1 MSRRSILFY
10 RNADKAGDAIRCVA
24 VLLVCWF
31 AGLSGAAQTITLS
44 APSQVSAGENF
55 RVAYTVNTQDVE
67 DFRSGIR
74 SNEVAEVIAG
84 PYTSSQS
91 SFQMTNGHTTSSSSI
106 TYTYTLYA
114 LKSGTF
120 NIPAAQAV
128 VGGKTI
134 SSRPAKIVV
143 SGTARQSNSA
153 PDMHQDQEPQMRAA
167 GSKISGNDLFIKVS
181 ANKRRVHEQEPVLL
195 TYKVYTLVDL
205 TQLNG
210 KMPDLTG
217 FHTQEI
223 PLPQQ
228 KSFHVEQVNGR
239 SYRCVTWSQYVM
251 YPQMTGKLEIPSITF
266 KGIVVQQN
274 RNVDPFEAFFNGGS
288 GYVEVK
294 RDIVAPGLTIQ
305 VDPLPTRPE
314 NFSGG
319 VGRLNI
325 SAQIDKTEVNAG
337 DPVSLRVV
345 VGGNGNLK
353 LIKQPVVAFP
363 KDFDTYDAKVTD
375 KTRLTAN
382 GVEGNMVYDFLAVPR
397 NQGNYTIP
405 PIEFVYYDTSAN
417 AYRTMKTQAFELQVG
432 KGSGRATTVTDYG
445 VSEAK
450 DIRPIKSGEKLGSK
464 PSERFFGTTAYW
476 LSLLLPFIAF
486 IALLIIFRKRAI
498 DNADLGKLRG
508 KKANKVATKRLRK
521 ARGLMEK
528 GQSAAFYEET
538 LRALWG
544 YVGDKLNMPVEQL
557 SRDNI
562 SDNLRSRN
570 VGEDVIERFLTAL
583 DECEF
588 ERYAPGDATGNMNKT
603 FSAAMTAIEQI
614 EAEMKKKGGNAA
626 AQRSSSSSAAAQRS
640 NSSKVTSLADSCTT
654 QGVTALHRSVTSGS
668 SSSNGLSVKM
678 ILALLFLTA
687 ATAAFGAVTK
697 QSADEAYKTGNYQK
711 AIEDYQQLLKEGP
724 AATLYYNLG
733 NAYFRTDNITQAIIA
748 YERALVLDP
757 GDNDTRYNLEFA
769 RSKTI
774 DKVTPESEMF
784 FFSWYRSL
792 VKLCSVDGWAR
803 LAVISVILV
812 LLLVLLY
819 LFGPRLILRQIGFY
833 GAVLFLLLFA
843 VSNLFAWQQKRYHD
857 QHRAAVVTAPSVSVH
872 KTPGANGSEAFVL
885 HEGTHVNINDT
896 TIRQWYGI
904 RLDDGREGWLPVN
917 SVEEI

>member
-1 MSRRSILFY
+1 MKTGRV
-10 RNADKAGDAIRCVA
+10 VA
-24 VLLVCWF
+24 CLSALLVCWLV
-31 AGLSGAAQTITLS
+31 ALSGSAQTITLS
-44 APSQVSAGENF
+44 APTQVSAGENF
-55 RVAYTVNTQDVE
+55 RVAYTINTQDVQ
-67 DFRSGIR
+67 DFRSGIH

-114 LKSGTF
+114 LKSGSF

-134 SSRPAKIVV
+134 QSRPAKIMV
-143 SGTARQSNSA
+143 SGTARQNGNA
-153 PDMHQDQEPQMRAA
+153 PDMHQDHEPQMRAA

-217 FHTQEI
+217 FHSQEI

-325 SAQIDKTEVNAG
+325 SAQIDKTEVKAG
-337 DPVSLRVV
+337 EPISLRVV

-382 GVEGNMVYDFLAVPR
+382 GVEGNMIYDFLAVPR
-397 NQGNYTIP
+397 NQGQYTIP
-405 PIEFVYYDTSAN
+405 PVEFVYYDTSAN
-417 AYRTMKTQAFELQVG
+417 AYRTVKTSSFNLTVG

-445 VSEAK
+445 ATEAK
-450 DIRPIKSGEKLGSK
+450 DIRPIKSGNQVGSK
-464 PSERFFGTTAYW
+464 PSEHFFGTTAYW
-476 LSLLLPFIAF
+476 LSMLLPFVAF

-508 KKANKVATKRLRK
+508 KKASKVATRRLRK
-521 ARGLMEK
+521 ARQLMEK
-528 GQSAAFYEET
+528 GQASAFYDET

-557 SRDNI
+557 SRENI
-562 SDNLRSRN
+562 SDKLREQN
-570 VGEDVIERFLTAL
+570 VGEEVVDRFLTAL

-588 ERYAPGDATGNMNKT
+588 ERYAPDDAAGNMNKT

-614 EAEMKKKGGNAA
+614 ESDMKSNKKKAGRKSVQMLLAVILLCGVAQHAVAA
-626 AQRSSSSSAAAQRS
+626 P
-640 NSSKVTSLADSCTT
+640 V
-654 QGVTALHRSVTSGS
+654 
-668 SSSNGLSVKM
+668 
-678 ILALLFLTA
+678 
-687 ATAAFGAVTK
+687 AVTK
-697 QSADEAYKTGNYQK
+697 QTADEAYKTGNYQK
-711 AIEDYQQLLKEGP
+711 AIGEYQQLLKDGP
-724 AATLYYNLG
+724 AANLYYNLG

-748 YERALVLDP
+748 YERALELAP
-757 GDNDTRYNLEFA
+757 GDNDIRYNLEFA

-784 FFSWYRSL
+784 FFTWYRSL
-792 VKLCSVDGWAR
+792 VKLCSVDGWAH
-803 LAVISVILV
+803 LAIASIILV
-812 LLLVLLY
+812 LVLVLFY
-819 LFGPRLILRQIGFY
+819 LFSPRLLLRQIGFY
-833 GAVLFLLLFA
+833 GAAFFLVLFA
-843 VSNLFAWQQKRYHD
+843 ASNLFAWQQKRYHD

-872 KTPGANGSEAFVL
+872 KTPGVNGSEAFVL

-896 TIRQWYGI
+896 TIQNWYGI
-904 RLDDGREGWLPVN
+904 RLDDGREGWLPVR

>member
-1 MSRRSILFY
+1 MNRRNILFY
-10 RNADKAGDAIRCVA
+10 RNADKMSDALKCVA

-31 AGLSGAAQTITLS
+31 VGLSGAAQTITLS

-55 RVAYTVNTQDVE
+55 RVAYTINTQDVE

-134 SSRPAKIVV
+134 SSRPSKIVV
-143 SGTARQSNSA
+143 SGTARQNNST

-397 NQGNYTIP
+397 NQGHYTIP
-405 PIEFVYYDTSAN
+405 PVELVYYDTSAN
-417 AYRTMKTQAFELQVG
+417 AYRTVKTQAFELQVG
-432 KGSGRATTVTDYG
+432 KDSGRATTVTDYG

-464 PSERFFGTTAYW
+464 PSEHFFGTTAYW

-570 VGEDVIERFLTAL
+570 VGEEVIERFLTAL

-588 ERYAPGDATGNMNKT
+588 ERYAPGDETGNMNKT

-614 EAEMKKKGGNAA
+614 ESDMKKKG
-626 AQRSSSSSAAAQRS
+626 S
-640 NSSKVTSLADSCTT
+640 
-654 QGVTALHRSVTSGS
+654 SGS
-668 SSSNGLSVKM
+668 KGASVKM
-678 ILALLFLTA
+678 ILAVLFLTA
-687 ATAAFGAVTK
+687 ATAASAEVTK

-711 AIEDYQQLLKEGP
+711 AIEEYQQLLKEGP

-812 LLLVLLY
+812 LLLVLMY

-872 KTPGANGSEAFVL
+872 KTPGANGNEAFVL

-896 TIRQWYGI
+896 TIQHWYGI